1 MRLFLAIDLP
11 SKVKDSLDGQLLEL
25 RKKYP
30 DFMWVDKNN
39 YHITLLFLGESNR
52 QQKIIEK
59 VKAAIFDQ
67 EHFYLYST
75 QTDLFMKNKITIY
88 LEFRRERKIEQ
99 LVEVIKK
106 SLALENSSKYTS
118 HLTLAR
124 CRIPS
129 KQQYFVLKKALHKQ
143 NLEIEFPV
151 KKFYL
156 YESILTGKNATYKK
170 LASFSLI

>member
-11 SKVKDSLDGQLLEL
+11 DKIKVSLDGQLTEL
-25 RKKYP
+25 RKKFP

-39 YHITLLFLGESNR
+39 YHVTLLFLGESND

-59 VKAAIFDQ
+59 VKAMVYDQ

-75 QTDLFMKNKITIY
+75 LTDLFMKNKITIY
-88 LEFRRERKIEQ
+88 LEFRRERKIEE
-99 LVEVIKK
+99 LVGAIKK
-106 SLALENSSKYTS
+106 SLMVVDNNKYIP

-129 KQQYFVLKKALHKQ
+129 KQQYFVLKKTLHRQ

-156 YESILTGKNATYKK
+156 FESILTNKKASYKK
-170 LASFSLI
+170 LASFNLI